1 VTAAL
6 PRSAL
11 LAAWGTAALNGGASA
26 DQARAAVQGSDEPH
40 AVTVTPGAP
49 LAHCDGGTV
58 TDLLTALRAAGTKGL
73 RVVLPVPGDVLGL
86 PGPAAL
92 NTEALDV
99 GECVIA
105 VGGPD
110 VAIVPRLVEF
120 GSAWEPGASVTWTVH
135 AAAPSAVTDFGSVAE
150 AERHLREALTDGIAA
165 LDDLDVARWRD
176 DAADA
181 IDEFRHGAGPARQL
195 PPGTSPRAV
204 RVVDLA
210 WRVRGIAELAA
221 YDDGGAVTGWEAG
234 TRASTLRELASV
246 GRRALVAAVN
256 EPVARLR

>member
-1 VTAAL
+1 VIATL
-6 PRSAL
+6 PRSVL
-11 LAAWGTAALNGGASA
+11 LAAWGTAALTGGASA
-26 DQARAAVQGSDEPH
+26 DQARAAVQGADEPH
-40 AVTVTPGAP
+40 AVRVPAGSPLGA
-49 LAHCDGGTV
+49 CDGGSV
-58 TDLLTALRAAGTKGL
+58 TALLTELRTAGARGL

-86 PGPAAL
+86 PGPAPL
-92 NTEALDV
+92 NTEALEA
-99 GECVIA
+99 GECVVA

-110 VAIVPRLVEF
+110 VALVPEVAEF
-120 GSAWEPGASVTWTVH
+120 GSAWEPGAHVTWSVH
-135 AAAPSAVTDFGSVAE
+135 RATGSAVTDFGSVAE
-150 AERHLREALTDGIAA
+150 AERHLREALADGIAA

-181 IDEFRHGAGPARQL
+181 IDELRHGPGPVGLL

-221 YDDGGAVTGWEAG
+221 DDTGGAVTGWEAG
-234 TRASTLRELASV
+234 TRAATLRELASV

>member
-1 VTAAL
+1 MTSTL

-11 LAAWGTAALNGGASA
+11 LAAWGTAALTGGASA
-26 DQARAAVQGSDEPH
+26 DQARAAVQGGDEPH
-40 AVTVTPGAP
+40 TVTVRPGAP
-49 LAHCDGGTV
+49 LGACDGGSV
-58 TDLLTALRAAGTKGL
+58 TDLITELRSIGTRGL

-92 NTEALDV
+92 NAEALDA
-99 GECVIA
+99 GECVVT
-105 VGGPD
+105 VGGPEL
-110 VAIVPRLVEF
+110 ALVPEVQEF
-120 GSAWEPGASVTWTVH
+120 GSAWEPGAHVTWTVH
-135 AAAPSAVTDFGSVAE
+135 PAAASAATDFGSVAE
-150 AERHLREALTDGIAA
+150 AERHLREALADGIAA
-165 LDDLDVARWRD
+165 LDDLDVARWRE

-181 IDEFRHGAGPARQL
+181 IDELRHGAGPARRL

-221 YDDGGAVTGWEAG
+221 DDEGGAVTGWEVG
-234 TRASTLRELASV
+234 TRAATLRELASI